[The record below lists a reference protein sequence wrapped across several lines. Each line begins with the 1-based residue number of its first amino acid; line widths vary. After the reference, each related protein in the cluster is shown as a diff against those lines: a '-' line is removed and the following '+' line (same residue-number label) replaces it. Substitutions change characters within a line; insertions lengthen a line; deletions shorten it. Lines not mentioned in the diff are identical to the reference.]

1 MSPASINTYT
11 QQASIHPIQGSSV
24 NVFCGLIKCCNT
36 FLFQDYIHFKP
47 ASQNDLFTLVF
58 FYMHLGG
65 LFHNS
70 AIAYFA
76 QRIDRYFGQK
86 KGRKLQI
93 YLRNLRGRSEDR
105 NKKSLLQQ
113 VQLFRAAAVSEHH
126 WT

>member
-1 MSPASINTYT
+1 
-11 QQASIHPIQGSSV
+11 
-24 NVFCGLIKCCNT
+24 
-36 FLFQDYIHFKP
+36 
-47 ASQNDLFTLVF
+47 
-58 FYMHLGG
+58 MHLGG

-113 VQLFRAAAVSEHH
+113 VRLFLGAAVSEHH

>member
-1 MSPASINTYT
+1 MLQYISLSRLYT
-11 QQASIHPIQGSSV
+11 
-24 NVFCGLIKCCNT
+24 
-36 FLFQDYIHFKP
+36 FQTCV
-47 ASQNDLFTLVF
+47 SNDFFTLVF

>member
-1 MSPASINTYT
+1 
-11 QQASIHPIQGSSV
+11 
-24 NVFCGLIKCCNT
+24 
-36 FLFQDYIHFKP
+36 
-47 ASQNDLFTLVF
+47 
-58 FYMHLGG
+58 MHLGG

-113 VQLFRAAAVSEHH
+113 VQLFRGRRRVRTSLDVSLKLECNSNQEKY
-126 WT
+126 TKPGCGYFYG

>member
-1 MSPASINTYT
+1 MF
-11 QQASIHPIQGSSV
+11 SV
-24 NVFCGLIKCCNT
+24 ALLNVA
-36 FLFQDYIHFKP
+36 IHFSFKIIYI
-47 ASQNDLFTLVF
+47 SNLRLKMI
-58 FYMHLGG
+58 YLCW
-65 LFHNS
+65 FHNS